1 VADIRLTSG
10 DDAFVQLE
18 ANKTANETY
27 FGLDG
32 DDSIRVYRGT
42 VSGGR
47 GNDRIEKIIDPAN
60 PGNAV
65 GAAYWDSPVGVVANL
80 AEGWADDGFGTR
92 DTLVGIDNILGN
104 VHDDRVVGNAA
115 ANRFI
120 NNGGQ
125 DHFDGGA
132 GIDTLDCWP
141 AAGTRT
147 RLDELNIRVSPDGRL
162 ATITNKTGTSFSV
175 SLVDVEMLFI
185 NTASGGT
192 ATIPLVDFI
201 TPHSLAEDAI
211 AAGGAMRWN
220 AAQPLGSATALTFSF
235 VTQDFQAGF
244 RAFASAEQQAVR
256 DILAKTAQVAG
267 LTFTEVAEGSGTAG
281 QLRFGVTQQTGSK
294 GQAALPGTEGD
305 AAGDVWMD
313 VESMAALLIPGSE
326 GYAALLHEIGH
337 ALGLRHPRNTDPG
350 ESWAMQLRPQDDRP
364 GLTVMSS
371 QPSADGLFR
380 ADWGPLDVLALRYLY
395 GTRDANIA
403 DNVYQLGARESSAAN
418 TLVDDG
424 GHDTIDASALD
435 SGVSLDLVPGHLGS
449 AGITTAGFAGVENLG
464 IVATSWIEDAIGTA
478 FDDVLIGNDLANT
491 LTGGLGNDWIDGGA
505 GADRAVFAGR
515 RSDYLLSN
523 AFGKLYVEARDG
535 VGGFDTVSGIET
547 LVFIDQALALAIG
560 ALGADGEYSVD
571 EDRSL
576 TANLPDPSD
585 VARASASYSLV
596 GQPLHGLAQVS
607 ADGQLSY
614 TPAANFNG
622 SDQIVFALTSAGST
636 NVYQAFVSIRPV
648 NDGPPLARD
657 VTLLAAAGSTLRSS
671 LPQATDV
678 DQDPISYAATAAAK
692 NGVVVVASDGSFSY
706 TAKAGFSGNDSF
718 NFIVGDGRGGTN
730 TYTAA
735 VQVLPVSNTREGTE
749 NGDQLLG
756 SPTADA
762 LFGYAGNDRLTGAAG
777 DDLID
782 GGAGIDTSVLAA
794 ARARFQLTRTEFG
807 WTLQDNSGTDGN
819 DSITG
824 IERLKFSNRD
834 LALDLDGNAGIVA
847 QVLRALFGKA
857 ELANKLYVGVGLK
870 LLDDGMGYDELVR
883 LAIDTPIFES
893 LASGRSN
900 TDFVNW
906 VYRNLVGQAPS
917 TAELQEYVGLLD
929 RGVFTPYS
937 LGLLACQHPLNTG
950 SVELLGLADTGLE
963 FTPQ

>member
-1 VADIRLTSG
+1 VRT
-10 DDAFVQLE
+10 
-18 ANKTANETY
+18 
-27 FGLDG
+27 
-32 DDSIRVYRGT
+32 
-42 VSGGR
+42 
-47 GNDRIEKIIDPAN
+47 
-60 PGNAV
+60 
-65 GAAYWDSPVGVVANL
+65 GARW
-80 AEGWADDGFGTR
+80 T
-92 DTLVGIDNILGN
+92 
-104 VHDDRVVGNAA
+104 
-115 ANRFI
+115 
-120 NNGGQ
+120 
-125 DHFDGGA
+125 
-132 GIDTLDCWP
+132 CWP
-141 AAGTRT
+141 C
-147 RLDELNIRVSPDGRL
+147 
-162 ATITNKTGTSFSV
+162 AT
-175 SLVDVEMLFI
+175 
-185 NTASGGT
+185 
-192 ATIPLVDFI
+192 
-201 TPHSLAEDAI
+201 
-211 AAGGAMRWN
+211 
-220 AAQPLGSATALTFSF
+220 
-235 VTQDFQAGF
+235 
-244 RAFASAEQQAVR
+244 
-256 DILAKTAQVAG
+256 
-267 LTFTEVAEGSGTAG
+267 
-281 QLRFGVTQQTGSK
+281 
-294 GQAALPGTEGD
+294 
-305 AAGDVWMD
+305 
-313 VESMAALLIPGSE
+313 
-326 GYAALLHEIGH
+326 
-337 ALGLRHPRNTDPG
+337 
-350 ESWAMQLRPQDDRP
+350 
-364 GLTVMSS
+364 
-371 QPSADGLFR
+371 
-380 ADWGPLDVLALRYLY
+380 LY

-824 IERLKFSNRD
+824 IERTQAAWNSSGLPTRGSSSLRSDAASEPFGHAPQRRHVGHLHRVAGHVDEALAGQAAHHARQRLGRD
-834 LALDLDGNAGIVA
+834 RQLRRDVALALGDPDDAARSPSGDRWQRSTSHCAKRAGAALCISAMRVDRQRVHLAGQAGDQPAGQFGAAVEQVALQVVARQFHHHQRCHGQGVDGVLPLIQAALWSSQPGPRTGRSTWKLPPSAPVA
-847 QVLRALFGKA
+847 QR
-857 ELANKLYVGVGLK
+857 
-870 LLDDGMGYDELVR
+870 
-883 LAIDTPIFES
+883 
-893 LASGRSN
+893 
-900 TDFVNW
+900 
-906 VYRNLVGQAPS
+906 
-917 TAELQEYVGLLD
+917 
-929 RGVFTPYS
+929 
-937 LGLLACQHPLNTG
+937 
-950 SVELLGLADTGLE
+950 
-963 FTPQ
+963 